1 MRFYGCYAP
10 LLSHN
15 YKENIVMKTFSW
27 LVILLLLTCN
37 TIAQWSYPPSRTVDS
52 SDTYWGKTYKDPYR
66 WLENIKSKEVEGW
79 FKAQADLS
87 KRVLD
92 KIPGRDSLVK
102 EWMLLDKIKPARYSN
117 ITYEGTRLF
126 YKKTKGGENVGKLYY
141 REGWDGKE
149 KLLFDP
155 STYRTGV
162 TTTIESN
169 IPSLDG
175 KNIVLGLSAAGAE
188 TSELRVLNVDT
199 GTLLSDSLYP
209 SFGPIGWTLDN
220 SSFFYIWQK
229 TADNKNPEFEL
240 NTKTKLHKLGDH
252 PSSDIDFFSN
262 ESYPDLNIAPNEFPI
277 AFIDESYPEYV
288 FGLVQTVQNEMRTYY
303 APVKEMAKPK
313 IAWKK
318 LCQTSDSLVRGL
330 EFHGD
335 KVFAVTLKNAPKY
348 KLVATNID
356 HPDWSRA
363 ETILPEDKDVLQ
375 YLAKSKDYLIAVY
388 SNGIVYRIVA
398 YHFTDHKRTEISLPM
413 SGTVG
418 VACPD
423 KRTNH
428 FLVGIN
434 SWTSP
439 IQSYVYDADKRFF
452 KKSIFNSDVTY
463 PGFENLIAE
472 EVEVPGH
479 DGTMIPLSIIYKKG
493 LPKDGKNSCLLEGYG
508 AYGNSIDPSF
518 NILRS
523 VALKGVV
530 FAYAHVRGGSE
541 KGETWYKAGYK
552 TTKPNT
558 WKDFISCG
566 EYIMKNGYSSP
577 SKLVGMGTS
586 AGGILISRA
595 ITERPDLFEAA
606 ICNVGGANAM
616 RIEFMPNGPAN
627 IPEFGTVKDSIEC
640 LALYEMDGVQHVR
653 KGVKYP
659 AVICIAGWNDPRVI
673 AWEPGK
679 FAAALQNASS
689 SGKPVLM
696 MVNYDSGHFTEE
708 KEVTFRNFA
717 NQFSFV
723 LWQTGHPDF
732 QPLK

>member
-1 MRFYGCYAP
+1 
-10 LLSHN
+10 
-15 YKENIVMKTFSW
+15 MKTISW
-27 LVILLLLTCN
+27 LVILLLSSSCAS
-37 TIAQWSYPPSRTVDS
+37 AQWSYPPSRTVDS

-66 WLENIKSKEVEGW
+66 WLENIKSKEVEDW

-87 KRVLD
+87 KSVLD
-92 KIPGRDSLVK
+92 RIPARDSLVK
-102 EWMLLDKIKPARYSN
+102 EWMSLDKLRPASYSN
-117 ITYEGTRLF
+117 IILEGTRLF

-141 REGWDGKE
+141 REGWAGEE

-155 STYRTGV
+155 ATYRTGV

-169 IPSLDG
+169 IPSFDG

-199 GTLLSDSLYP
+199 GTLLPDSIYP
-209 SFGPIGWTLDN
+209 SFGPIGWTFDN
-220 SSFFYIWQK
+220 SSFFYTWQK
-229 TADNKNPEFEL
+229 TADNKSPEFEL
-240 NTKTKLHKLGDH
+240 NTKTKLHKLGSGS
-252 PSSDIDFFSN
+252 SSDIDFFSN
-262 ESYPDLNIAPNEFPI
+262 GSYPDLNIAPNEFPI
-277 AFIDESYPEYV
+277 ASLDKSFPEYV
-288 FGLVQTVQNEMRTYY
+288 CGFVWTVQNEMRAYY
-303 APVKEMAKPK
+303 APTKEMTKPK
-313 IAWKK
+313 IAWKI
-318 LCQTSDSLVRGL
+318 LCQTSDSLVRGM

-335 KVFAVTLKNAPKY
+335 KVFAVTLRNAPKY
-348 KLVATNID
+348 KLVATDIK
-356 HPDWSRA
+356 HPDWNRA

-375 YLAKSKDYLIAVY
+375 SLVKSKDYLLAIY
-388 SNGIVYRIVA
+388 SNGIASRVVA
-398 YHFTDHKRTEISLPM
+398 YHFTDGKSAEISLPM
-413 SGTVG
+413 SGRVN
-418 VACPD
+418 VLCPD
-423 KRTNH
+423 NRTNR
-428 FLVGIN
+428 FVVTIT
-434 SWTSP
+434 SWTLP
-439 IQSYVYDADKRFF
+439 LTLYDYDADTRSFT
-452 KKSIFNSDVTY
+452 KSIFNADISY
-463 PGFENLIAE
+463 PGFENLTAE

-479 DGTMIPLSIIYKKG
+479 DGAMIPLSIIYRKG
-493 LPKDGKNSCLLEGYG
+493 LPRDGKNPCLLVGYG
-508 AYGNSIDPSF
+508 AYGISTTPSF
-518 NILRS
+518 SILRS

-541 KGETWYKAGYK
+541 KGETWYRAGHK

-566 EYIMKNGYSSP
+566 EYLIKNGYTSP
-577 SKLVGMGTS
+577 SKLAGMGTS

-595 ITERPDLFEAA
+595 ITERPDLFGAA
-606 ICNVGGANAM
+606 ICNVGCANAM
-616 RIEFMPNGPAN
+616 RMEFTPNGPTN
-627 IPEFGTVKDSIEC
+627 IPEFGTVRDSVEC

-659 AVICIAGWNDPRVI
+659 PVICVAGWNDPRVI

-679 FAAALQNASS
+679 FAAALQNASL

-717 NQFSFV
+717 NQFSFI